1 MTSTAAHRELIIEL
15 ESVDKRFGGAHALQD
30 ITLGIAAGTVHALVG
45 ENGAGKS
52 TLGKIVSGV
61 HRRDAGV
68 LRVGGR
74 EVDYHSPRD
83 ALDDGVAIIAQE
95 LALVPHCSVMENVY
109 LGEESRRGIVLND
122 RQLRHRYDAL
132 VERTGFELPADARVG
147 DLRIAERQK
156 VEILRALARDARVIV
171 MDEPTAALSRPEAE
185 LLLRDIRE
193 LRDAGTTIVYVSHFL
208 EETFSITDTVT
219 VLRDGRLVGTVDPAE
234 VSIPDVVTMMLGRRQ
249 ILEKPQRRDP
259 QDLGP
264 VVLEVD
270 GLTRTGIFED
280 VSLRLHAGEIV
291 ALAGLVGSGRSE
303 IARAIFGADRVDGGQ
318 VAVAGHHTH
327 FRSPRDAIRH
337 RIAMLPESRK
347 DQGLVMG
354 ASVAE
359 NMTLGV
365 LERFSHFGVARR
377 RAERDAAQT
386 MAERVAIRGGALTS
400 PVSLLSGGNQ
410 QKALLGKWLLAEPRV
425 LIVDEPTRGVDI
437 GAKQTIWELLREL
450 AAEGMAVLVI
460 SSDIDEVLALADRVV
475 VVRTGRIVAELQG
488 DDIDQE
494 RIMRAAFGG
503 HRALDTTENEGMLP

>member
-1 MTSTAAHRELIIEL
+1 
-15 ESVDKRFGGAHALQD
+15 
-30 ITLGIAAGTVHALVG
+30 
-45 ENGAGKS
+45 
-52 TLGKIVSGV
+52 
-61 HRRDAGV
+61 
-68 LRVGGR
+68 
-74 EVDYHSPRD
+74 
-83 ALDDGVAIIAQE
+83 
-95 LALVPHCSVMENVY
+95 
-109 LGEESRRGIVLND
+109 
-122 RQLRHRYDAL
+122 
-132 VERTGFELPADARVG
+132 
-147 DLRIAERQK
+147 
-156 VEILRALARDARVIV
+156 
-171 MDEPTAALSRPEAE
+171 
-185 LLLRDIRE
+185 
-193 LRDAGTTIVYVSHFL
+193 
-208 EETFSITDTVT
+208 
-219 VLRDGRLVGTVDPAE
+219 
-234 VSIPDVVTMMLGRRQ
+234 
-249 ILEKPQRRDP
+249 
-259 QDLGP
+259 
-264 VVLEVD
+264 
-270 GLTRTGIFED
+270 
-280 VSLRLHAGEIV
+280 
-291 ALAGLVGSGRSE
+291 
-303 IARAIFGADRVDGGQ
+303 
-318 VAVAGHHTH
+318 
-327 FRSPRDAIRH
+327 
-337 RIAMLPESRK
+337 MLPESRK

>member
-1 MTSTAAHRELIIEL
+1 MTSAASLPEFIIEL

-30 ITLGIAAGTVHALVG
+30 ITLSFESGGVHALVG

-61 HRRDAGV
+61 HRRDSGV

-95 LALVPHCSVMENVY
+95 LALVPDCSVMENVY

-122 RQLRHRYDAL
+122 RRLRRRYDAL
-132 VERTGFELPADARVG
+132 VERTGFQLTGETRVG
-147 DLRIAERQK
+147 DLRIADRQK

-185 LLLRDIRE
+185 LLLRDIRD
-193 LRDAGTTIVYVSHFL
+193 LRDAGTTIIYVSHFL
-208 EETFSITDTVT
+208 EETFSIADTVT
-219 VLRDGRLVGTVDPAE
+219 VLRDGRVIGTVDPAE
-234 VSIPDVVTMMLGRRQ
+234 VPIPDVVTMMLGRSQ
-249 ILEKPQRRDP
+249 IIAEPQRRDAR
-259 QDLGP
+259 QLP
-264 VVLEVD
+264 VVLELDRLKRAGV
-270 GLTRTGIFED
+270 FED
-280 VSLRLHAGEIV
+280 VSFELRAGEIV
-291 ALAGLVGSGRSE
+291 ALAGLVGAGRSE
-303 IARAIFGADRVDGGQ
+303 IARAIFGADRVDDGRILVDG
-318 VAVAGHHTH
+318 TPTR

-354 ASVAE
+354 ASVAD

-365 LERFSHFGVARR
+365 MDRFSRFGVARR
-377 RAERDAAQT
+377 RAEREAAKS
-386 MAERVAIRGGALTS
+386 MAERVAIRGGALS
-400 PVSLLSGGNQ
+400 DAVSLLSGGNQ
-410 QKALLGKWLLAEPRV
+410 QKALFGKWLLAEPRV

-437 GAKQTIWELLREL
+437 GAKQTIYELLREL
-450 AAEGMAVLVI
+450 AARGMAVLVV
-460 SSDIDEVLALADRVV
+460 SSDLDEVIALADRVL
-475 VVRTGRIVAELQG
+475 VVRTGRVVAEFHG
-488 DDIDQE
+488 DDIEEE

-503 HRALDTTENEGMLP
+503 HRASDTTSNEGTPS